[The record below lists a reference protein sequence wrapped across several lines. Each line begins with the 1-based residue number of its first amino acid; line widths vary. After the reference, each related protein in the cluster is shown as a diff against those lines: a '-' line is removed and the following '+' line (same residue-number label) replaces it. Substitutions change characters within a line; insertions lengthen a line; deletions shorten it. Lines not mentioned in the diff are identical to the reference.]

1 MKQPSADHPISVSPL
16 AGGLLVQFHGV
27 TIARTQ
33 RALALKEAHYPE
45 VYYIPRTDIIPAHF
59 RRTAHSSYCPYK
71 GQASYFSLV
80 AGEQVSENAVWSY
93 EKPYPAV
100 AGIEGHVAFY
110 PDRVTFTV
118 TPA

>member
-1 MKQPSADHPISVSPL
+1 MKPPSADHPITVSPL
-16 AGGLLVQFHGV
+16 PEALEVQFHGV
-27 TIARTQ
+27 TVARTEH
-33 RALALKEAHYPE
+33 ALTLKEAHYPE
-45 VYYIPRTDIIPAHF
+45 VYYIPRTNIIPAHF

-110 PDRVTFTV
+110 PDRVTFTF
-118 TPA
+118 TSA